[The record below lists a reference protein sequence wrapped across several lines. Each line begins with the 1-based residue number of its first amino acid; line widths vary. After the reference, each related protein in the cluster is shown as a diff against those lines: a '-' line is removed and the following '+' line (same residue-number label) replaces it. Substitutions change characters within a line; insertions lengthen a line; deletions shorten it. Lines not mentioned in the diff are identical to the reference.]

1 MEKEKTDKM
10 KAPDKIVVQE
20 GAIMRTEKV
29 YNNDIEYFRK
39 DFLID
44 KLAHAKALREK
55 SGSKDTEVFDALT
68 NLIQEM

>member
-1 MEKEKTDKM
+1 M
-10 KAPDKIVVQE
+10 KAPDKIYINKYMFRP
-20 GAIMRTEKV
+20 GIMRPAQYPADEPEF
-29 YNNDIEYFRK
+29 EYIRK

-68 NLIQEM
+68 NLIQEI